1 MSSRNTASKPI
12 AETPASLSRTDR
24 ELIFREAT
32 KGFVRRF
39 GDRFANGM
47 SDGELW
53 KALQEALGIFGGS
66 GGPQQPSITYQGSGL
81 KIWGGWDVINHVTT
95 APLFS
100 GGGTVAMAREVYGI
114 SDPTTD
120 QMSLF

>member
-1 MSSRNTASKPI
+1 MSSRKHVLEPNADGPT
-12 AETPASLSRTDR
+12 SLSRADR

-32 KGFVRRF
+32 KGFVHRY
-39 GDRFANGM
+39 GDRFAGGM

-53 KALQEALGIFGGS
+53 KALQEVLGIFGGS
-66 GGPQQPSITYQGSGL
+66 GGPDRPSITYQGSGL
-81 KIWGGWDVINHVTT
+81 KIWGGWQVINHVTT

-100 GGGTVAMAREVYGI
+100 GGGTVAMAREIYGI

-120 QMSLF
+120 QMTLF